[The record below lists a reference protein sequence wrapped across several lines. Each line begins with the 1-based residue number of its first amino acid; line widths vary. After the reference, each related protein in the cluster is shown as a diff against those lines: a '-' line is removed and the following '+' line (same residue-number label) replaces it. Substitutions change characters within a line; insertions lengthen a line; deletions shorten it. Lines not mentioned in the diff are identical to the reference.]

1 MLRELQISDFA
12 LIDSVHLSFYS
23 GFSVLTGETG
33 AGKSIII
40 DALSLLLGAR
50 ASTEMIRTGSER
62 AVIEGVFQPPP
73 AALSLLDEWGI
84 ESDMEIII
92 SREIYRNGRN
102 RCRLNGS
109 LVTVN
114 QLAQLGNYLVD
125 ILGQHDHQSLLDV
138 TRHLEILDGFG
149 DAEHQSLKASVRELY
164 RKYEQVRRERIKLQA
179 EERDRLARIDL
190 LQFQIEEIRQAEIKV
205 GEEEELLQQQQR
217 LANIERITTTAE
229 SVYARLREQLP
240 DQPPLYDQLAQAI
253 NDLSSLNRYDQEI
266 ASIADLFNQ
275 ALVQLEEG
283 SRDLRQ
289 YIESFE
295 RDPEALEQVEARL
308 SLLRTLKRKYGED
321 EQAILDYAEGIEQ
334 ELEIL
339 QSSEITIEQLKNEE
353 EELYQQLRSM
363 TEQLSEKRRQCAAK
377 MERLIEAHLADL
389 NMERTKFVVEIAP
402 AELGETGTDAVE
414 FKLSPNLGEALK
426 PLAKIASGGEMSR
439 IMLAIKNSLVQVE
452 RIPALVFDEVDTGIG
467 GRTALKV
474 AEKLRSLSKQFQVF
488 AVTHLPIVASYAQHH
503 YYVEKH
509 EINGRTTVKVTL
521 LDEDGRVNELV
532 RMLGGQADQ
541 LATRAHAKELL
552 QQAATS

>member
-509 EINGRTTVKVTL
+509 EIN
-521 LDEDGRVNELV
+521 
-532 RMLGGQADQ
+532 
-541 LATRAHAKELL
+541 
-552 QQAATS
+552 

>member
-509 EINGRTTVKVTL
+509 EINGRTAIKVTL